1 MAVSRLLH
9 EKSGFHLQRVGLV
22 SPTRWFCSTSSN
34 NGDAQ
39 KSSQSKKR
47 SAAKEQ
53 ETVAVESFV
62 NEYME
67 THPGTFPKATQVQNE
82 VGGSWSTLKDI
93 LSNLKERCWEIL
105 NFRIMLPMMHQML
118 QLMQQFWRC
127 DLIISANGKTEKIA
141 SGLLNPFLAHLK
153 TAQDQ
158 IAKGVIQFCLNL
170 NLEMTEHGSPRVRWK
185 GLFVLLALQRFWNEC
200 TP

>member
-9 EKSGFHLQRVGLV
+9 EKSGLHLQRVGLV

-53 ETVAVESFV
+53 KTVAVESFV
-62 NEYME
+62 KEYME

-93 LSNLKERCWEIL
+93 LSNLKEK
-105 NFRIMLPMMHQML
+105 MLGNPQL
-118 QLMQQFWRC
+118 QNHATN
-127 DLIISANGKTEKIA
+127 DA
-141 SGLLNPFLAHLK
+141 SNATVDATVLE
-153 TAQDQ
+153 
-158 IAKGVIQFCLNL
+158 VITTHNSKNL
-170 NLEMTEHGSPRVRWK
+170 SEFEFYFIK
-185 GLFVLLALQRFWNEC
+185 D
-200 TP
+200 

>member
-118 QLMQQFWRC
+118 QLMQQFWRLLQ
-127 DLIISANGKTEKIA
+127 LIIVKILVNL
-141 SGLLNPFLAHLK
+141 SFILSKIESFVHFSSS
-153 TAQDQ
+153 DQ
-158 IAKGVIQFCLNL
+158 
-170 NLEMTEHGSPRVRWK
+170 RVA
-185 GLFVLLALQRFWNEC
+185 VS
-200 TP
+200 